1 MINWWKYRL
10 DSAGIQPNPLFL
22 SVQRQGDVREG
33 HLAGFIGILAIFGAC
48 CSLLLTPVVAR

>member
-10 DSAGIQPNPLFL
+10 DFAGIQPDPVFL

-33 HLAGFIGILAIFGAC
+33 HLTGLIGMC
-48 CSLLLTPVVAR
+48 